1 MMGAQN
7 RVGTISRVMAI
18 WFACLGMAGFA
29 EEAKAQAAKPLTK
42 IVIHTYPG
50 SLISLYPY
58 LGIDLGFYK
67 QEGLDAST
75 LDLASGPEAN
85 AALAGGSIQF
95 VLNTSDNLILAKSRG
110 LAVVSVVGNQTRNF
124 YSLVVRKDLNI
135 PDKATLKEVAEALK
149 GRRVGINA
157 TGTNGER
164 FVQALL
170 SAGGVDPKNV
180 TLVAVGAPPSA
191 LAAFSSNNI
200 DAAFSWEPFQA
211 VSALKGIG
219 RIAIDCRVA
228 GQCPAAL
235 EKPGRAFQ
243 TYYTTKAFLDSNK
256 EAVAGFVRAHQKINA
271 WVHDPHNR
279 DALVASVKKLL
290 PPPGGGDIDPTVYA
304 QKVIDGSLD
313 AFGVTIDPAGFDA
326 WNEQLINA
334 KLIPAPVN
342 VADILWSG
350 APKP

>member
-1 MMGAQN
+1 MLGAQN
-7 RVGTISRVMAI
+7 RVAVISRVMAI
-18 WFACLGMAGFA
+18 WFACLGMAA
-29 EEAKAQAAKPLTK
+29 CNEEAKAQVTKPMTK

-75 LDLASGPEAN
+75 LDLNSGPEAN

-95 VLNTSDNLILAKSRG
+95 VLNTSDNLILAKARG
-110 LAVVSVVGNQTRNF
+110 LAVISVVGNQTRNF
-124 YSLVVRKDLNI
+124 YSLIVRKDLNI
-135 PDKATLKEVAEALK
+135 PDKATLKDVAEALN

-157 TGTNGER
+157 AGTNGER
-164 FVQALL
+164 FAQSLIL
-170 SAGGVDPKNV
+170 AGGVDPKNV
-180 TLVAVGAPPSA
+180 TFIAVGAPPSA

-211 VSALKGIG
+211 VSVLKGIG

-256 EAVAGFVRAHQKINA
+256 EAVEGFIRAHQKINA

-290 PPPGGGDIDPTVYA
+290 PPPGGGDIDPTAYA
-304 QKVIDGSLD
+304 EKVIDGSLD
-313 AFGVTIDPAGFDA
+313 AFGVTIDPAGLDA
-326 WNEQLINA
+326 WNEQLMNA
-334 KLIPAPVN
+334 KLISAPVN
-342 VADILWSG
+342 VTDILWTG